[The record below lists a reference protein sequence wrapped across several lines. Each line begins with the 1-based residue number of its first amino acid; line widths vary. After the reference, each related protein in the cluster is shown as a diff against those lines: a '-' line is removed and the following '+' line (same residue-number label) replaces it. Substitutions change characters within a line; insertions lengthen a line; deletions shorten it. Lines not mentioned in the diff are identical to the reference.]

1 MKRKLLVSLT
11 LLGSLVGLA
20 GCNATRP
27 DDSNVLSVLSDAAV
41 YLYDFDDAGKAIE
54 QAEADIASGKKENT
68 HKNQKLIVN
77 TIILKAWG
85 DEKEMTVASKNWGW
99 GDTLTQNLLAGFLAK
114 DTPDIISGE
123 TQLPEFVAKGY
134 VEPFPDELAEFI
146 KTNVSPIA
154 YKALE
159 YEGKMYGISMTP
171 SLSALFWNKK
181 ILRDCGISE
190 TIIEN
195 GPSNWTELE
204 ETMNTIHSTKD
215 SKGNFYNAGGVYVG
229 SGGVN
234 YGAFLRADTLLASAG
249 GSFVDETGKP
259 NMVTTENE
267 TAYNFLI
274 NQQKYSASNMLNTRA
289 EDNYFKY
296 FNSGNMAYKID
307 GLWGL
312 TEAKENNIEVGCC
325 LMPTPDGT
333 GERGTEVIGATYMAV
348 SKFAKHKELAF
359 EFIKLTLGEEIQKNI
374 ARGGYRS
381 PVLYSAIEELGNKE
395 SEYYETYFDYYKTY
409 ADYAAT
415 HDARTLPSFVLKKG
429 SRSNIWSA
437 VGNSLAQTNNPR
449 NTLTALQLLQN
460 AQNTMIKEWNKG

>member
-54 QAEADIASGKKENT
+54 QAEADIASGKKDNT
-68 HKNQKLIVN
+68 HKNQMLIAN
-77 TIILKAWG
+77 TKILKAWA

-134 VEPFPDELAEFI
+134 VEPFPDELAEFV

-204 ETMNTIHSTKD
+204 
-215 SKGNFYNAGGVYVG
+215 
-229 SGGVN
+229 
-234 YGAFLRADTLLASAG
+234 
-249 GSFVDETGKP
+249 
-259 NMVTTENE
+259 
-267 TAYNFLI
+267 
-274 NQQKYSASNMLNTRA
+274 
-289 EDNYFKY
+289 
-296 FNSGNMAYKID
+296 
-307 GLWGL
+307 
-312 TEAKENNIEVGCC
+312 
-325 LMPTPDGT
+325 
-333 GERGTEVIGATYMAV
+333 
-348 SKFAKHKELAF
+348 
-359 EFIKLTLGEEIQKNI
+359 
-374 ARGGYRS
+374 
-381 PVLYSAIEELGNKE
+381 
-395 SEYYETYFDYYKTY
+395 
-409 ADYAAT
+409 
-415 HDARTLPSFVLKKG
+415 
-429 SRSNIWSA
+429 
-437 VGNSLAQTNNPR
+437 
-449 NTLTALQLLQN
+449 
-460 AQNTMIKEWNKG
+460 